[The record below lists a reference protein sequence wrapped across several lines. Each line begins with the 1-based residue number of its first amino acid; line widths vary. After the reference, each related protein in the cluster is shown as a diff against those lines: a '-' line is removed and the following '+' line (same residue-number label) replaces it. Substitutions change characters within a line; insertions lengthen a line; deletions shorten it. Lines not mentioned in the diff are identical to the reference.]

1 MQHDPYLHF
10 YTVSVLQV
18 VTESSPVYVTEPVID
33 TTVLKVFFGARETYT
48 TLVNTAGVTT
58 RTEYV
63 TSTRTLAPGLGGL
76 GQQQGVPNLPA
87 LPLLP
92 SYTVVSSPVTRDTV
106 ITETQ
111 TEEFRITFRNQ
122 ETFTTITSTQLVST
136 QITSFITK
144 TQTVNPLAGLLG

>member
-1 MQHDPYLHF
+1 MQHDPYPP
-10 YTVSVLQV
+10 VSVLQV

-58 RTEYV
+58 RTEYL

-76 GQQQGVPNLPA
+76 GQQQGVANLPA

-111 TEEFRITFRNQ
+111 TEEFRITFRNV
-122 ETFTTITSTQLVST
+122 ETFTTITSTKLVST
-136 QITSFITK
+136 QITSFITQ

>member
-1 MQHDPYLHF
+1 MTPT

-122 ETFTTITSTQLVST
+122 ETFTTITSTKLVST

>member
-1 MQHDPYLHF
+1 MQHDPYL
-10 YTVSVLQV
+10 TLSLLQV

-58 RTEYV
+58 RTEYL

-76 GQQQGVPNLPA
+76 GQQQGVANLPA

-106 ITETQ
+106 ITQTQ
-111 TEEFRITFRNQ
+111 TEEFRITFRNV
-122 ETFTTITSTQLVST
+122 ETFTTITSTKLVST
-136 QITSFITK
+136 QITSFITQ

>member
-1 MQHDPYLHF
+1 MYI
-10 YTVSVLQV
+10 
-18 VTESSPVYVTEPVID
+18 TEPLVS

-58 RTEYV
+58 RTEYL

-76 GQQQGVPNLPA
+76 GQQQGVANLPA

-111 TEEFRITFRNQ
+111 TEEFRITFRNV
-122 ETFTTITSTQLVST
+122 ETFTTITSTKLVST
-136 QITSFITK
+136 QITSFITQ

>member
-1 MQHDPYLHF
+1 M
-10 YTVSVLQV
+10 

-122 ETFTTITSTQLVST
+122 ETFTTITSTKLVST

>member
-1 MQHDPYLHF
+1 M
-10 YTVSVLQV
+10 SVLQV

-58 RTEYV
+58 RTEYL
-63 TSTRTLAPGLGGL
+63 TSTRTLAPGLAGL
-76 GQQQGVPNLPA
+76 GQQQGVANLPA

-106 ITETQ
+106 ITQTQ
-111 TEEFRITFRNQ
+111 TEEFRITFRNV
-122 ETFTTITSTQLVST
+122 ETFTTITSTKLVST
-136 QITSFITK
+136 QITSFITQ

>member
-1 MQHDPYLHF
+1 M
-10 YTVSVLQV
+10 LQV

-76 GQQQGVPNLPA
+76 GQQQGVANLPA

-122 ETFTTITSTQLVST
+122 ETFTTITSTKLVST
-136 QITSFITK
+136 QITSFVTQ

>member
-1 MQHDPYLHF
+1 M
-10 YTVSVLQV
+10 SGLQA

-63 TSTRTLAPGLGGL
+63 TSTRTLAPGLPGL

-122 ETFTTITSTQLVST
+122 ETFTTITSTKLVST

>member
-1 MQHDPYLHF
+1 M
-10 YTVSVLQV
+10 LQV

-122 ETFTTITSTQLVST
+122 ETFTTITSTKLVST
-136 QITSFITK
+136 QITSFVTQ